1 MPNYV
6 LFSPSFI
13 DNIFG
18 KKYSF
23 PMKKLTEGNITKQ
36 IISFSIPLLLGTAL
50 LRLYTLVDTMMVG
63 RFLGTD
69 PLAAVGATANI
80 ANLFVFLC
88 WGFTSG
94 FSIIIGQAFGEG
106 NTKKLRKTIAHTY
119 LLSVLILL
127 VLTLAG
133 LLLKERILYWT
144 QIPEEIHGIASTY
157 LTISILGL
165 TTSMLYNV
173 LTNVLRALGDS
184 LIPLIF
190 QSISVFIN
198 IILDY
203 VFIAILGKGVA
214 GAAIATVISQALSGI
229 ACLVYCIFKRPVLI
243 VSPGDFSMKEN
254 YLSLMIPQ
262 GISMSMMISVV
273 TTGTVI
279 LQTGINSLGA
289 DIIAGY
295 TAGRKY
301 VELFFMPGG
310 ALSSTAAAF
319 TSQNF
324 GAKKFDRIRQGTK
337 QIILIAWIIN
347 ALEWITVIFFAE
359 PMVKSITGSNV
370 DSSIIEAGKFYM
382 ITNLPFYAFVSVLVI
397 VRSALQGMNK
407 KKTPVVASIMEMVL
421 KIIAVAVF
429 VPCLGY
435 TGIVITEPIIWF
447 IGALWVWIMY
457 THTLKKKSST

>member
-1 MPNYV
+1 MR
-6 LFSPSFI
+6 
-13 DNIFG
+13 
-18 KKYSF
+18 
-23 PMKKLTEGNITKQ
+23 KLTEGNITKQ
-36 IISFSIPLLLGTAL
+36 IISFSIPLLAGTAL

-80 ANLFVFLC
+80 ANLFSFIC
-88 WGFTSG
+88 WGFASG
-94 FSIIIGQAFGEG
+94 FSIIIGQAYGEENEG
-106 NTKKLRKTIAHTY
+106 KLKKTIAHTY
-119 LLSVLILL
+119 LLSVILVAILTAIGLIL
-127 VLTLAG
+127 
-133 LLLKERILYWT
+133 KEKILFWT
-144 QIPEEIHGIASTY
+144 QIPEELHGIASTY
-157 LTISILGL
+157 LTISVLGL
-165 TTSMLYNV
+165 STSMLYNV
-173 LTNVLRALGDS
+173 ISNVLRALGDS
-184 LIPLIF
+184 FIPLVF
-190 QSISVFIN
+190 QTVSVILN

-214 GAAIATVISQALSGI
+214 GAAVATVISQLVSGI
-229 ACLVYCIFKRPVLI
+229 ASLIYCLFKRRTLI
-243 VSPGDFSMKEN
+243 VSLKDFSMKEN

-319 TSQNF
+319 TSQNY
-324 GAKKFDRIRQGTK
+324 GAKQFDRIRKATR

-347 ALEWITVIFFAE
+347 VLEWIAVIFFAE
-359 PMVKSITGSNV
+359 GMVKSITGNNV
-370 DSSIIEAGKFYM
+370 DAGIINAGKLYM

-407 KKTPVVASIMEMVL
+407 KKTPVIASIMEMIV

-429 VPCLGY
+429 VPCLGF
-435 TGIVITEPIIWF
+435 TGIVITEPLIW
-447 IGALWVWIMY
+447 ILGAAWVWIIY
-457 THTLKKKSST
+457 SRTLKIKMKENSLIS

>member
-1 MPNYV
+1 MR
-6 LFSPSFI
+6 
-13 DNIFG
+13 
-18 KKYSF
+18 
-23 PMKKLTEGNITKQ
+23 KLTEGNITKQ
-36 IISFSIPLLLGTAL
+36 IISFSIPLLAGTAL

-69 PLAAVGATANI
+69 SLAAVGATANI
-80 ANLFVFLC
+80 ANLFSFIC
-88 WGFTSG
+88 WGFASG
-94 FSIIIGQAFGEG
+94 FSIIIGQAYGEENEG
-106 NTKKLRKTIAHTY
+106 KLKKTIAHTY
-119 LLSVLILL
+119 LLSVILVAILTAIGLIL
-127 VLTLAG
+127 
-133 LLLKERILYWT
+133 KEKILFWT
-144 QIPEEIHGIASTY
+144 QIPEELHGIASTY
-157 LTISILGL
+157 LTISVLGL
-165 TTSMLYNV
+165 STSMLYNV
-173 LTNVLRALGDS
+173 ISNVLRALGDS
-184 LIPLIF
+184 FIPLVF
-190 QSISVFIN
+190 QTVSVILN

-214 GAAIATVISQALSGI
+214 GAAVATVISQLVSGI
-229 ACLVYCIFKRPVLI
+229 ASLIYCLFKRRTLI
-243 VSPGDFSMKEN
+243 VSLKDFSMKEN

-319 TSQNF
+319 TSQNY
-324 GAKKFDRIRQGTK
+324 GAKQFDRIRKATR

-347 ALEWITVIFFAE
+347 VLEWIAVIFFAE
-359 PMVKSITGSNV
+359 GMVKSITGNNV
-370 DSSIIEAGKFYM
+370 DAGIINAGKLYM

-407 KKTPVVASIMEMVL
+407 KKTPVIASIMEMVV

-429 VPCLGY
+429 VPCLGF
-435 TGIVITEPIIWF
+435 TGIVITEPLIW
-447 IGALWVWIMY
+447 ILGAAWVWIIY
-457 THTLKKKSST
+457 SRTLKIKMKENSLIS

>member
-1 MPNYV
+1 
-6 LFSPSFI
+6 
-13 DNIFG
+13 
-18 KKYSF
+18 
-23 PMKKLTEGNITKQ
+23 MKKLTEGNITKQ
-36 IISFSIPLLLGTAL
+36 IISFSIPLLAGTAL

-80 ANLFVFLC
+80 ANLFSFIC
-88 WGFTSG
+88 WGFASG
-94 FSIIIGQAFGEG
+94 FSIIIGQAYGEE
-106 NTKKLRKTIAHTY
+106 NESKLKKTIAHTY
-119 LLSVLILL
+119 LLSVILVAILTAIGLIL
-127 VLTLAG
+127 
-133 LLLKERILYWT
+133 KEKILFWT
-144 QIPEEIHGIASTY
+144 QIPEELHDIASTY
-157 LTISILGL
+157 LTISVLGL
-165 TTSMLYNV
+165 STSMLYNV
-173 LTNVLRALGDS
+173 ISNVLRALGDS
-184 LIPLIF
+184 FIPLVF
-190 QSISVFIN
+190 QTVSVILN

-214 GAAIATVISQALSGI
+214 GAAVATVISQLVSGI
-229 ACLVYCIFKRPVLI
+229 ASLIYCLFKRRTLI
-243 VSPGDFSMKEN
+243 VSLKDFSMKEN

-319 TSQNF
+319 TSQNY
-324 GAKKFDRIRQGTK
+324 GAKQFDRIRKATR

-347 ALEWITVIFFAE
+347 VLEWIAVIFFAE
-359 PMVKSITGSNV
+359 GMVKSITGNNV
-370 DSSIIEAGKFYM
+370 DAGIINAGKFYM

-407 KKTPVVASIMEMVL
+407 KKTPVIASIMEMVV

-429 VPCLGY
+429 VPCLGF
-435 TGIVITEPIIWF
+435 TGIVITEPLIW
-447 IGALWVWIMY
+447 ILGAAWVWIIY
-457 THTLKKKSST
+457 SRTLKIKMKENSLIS

>member
-1 MPNYV
+1 MR
-6 LFSPSFI
+6 
-13 DNIFG
+13 
-18 KKYSF
+18 
-23 PMKKLTEGNITKQ
+23 KLTEGNITKQ
-36 IISFSIPLLLGTAL
+36 IISFSIPLLAGTAL

-80 ANLFVFLC
+80 ANLFSFIC
-88 WGFTSG
+88 WGFASG
-94 FSIIIGQAFGEG
+94 FSIIIGQAYGEENEG
-106 NTKKLRKTIAHTY
+106 KLKKTIAHTY
-119 LLSVLILL
+119 LLSVILVAILTAIGLIL
-127 VLTLAG
+127 
-133 LLLKERILYWT
+133 KEKILFWT
-144 QIPEEIHGIASTY
+144 QIPEELHGIASTY
-157 LTISILGL
+157 LTISVLGL
-165 TTSMLYNV
+165 STSMLYNV
-173 LTNVLRALGDS
+173 ISNVLRALGDS
-184 LIPLIF
+184 FIPLVF
-190 QSISVFIN
+190 QTVSVILN

-214 GAAIATVISQALSGI
+214 GAAVATVISQLVSGI
-229 ACLVYCIFKRPVLI
+229 ASLIYCLFKRRTLI
-243 VSPGDFSMKEN
+243 VSLKDFSMKEN

-319 TSQNF
+319 TSQNY
-324 GAKKFDRIRQGTK
+324 GAKQFDRIRKATR

-347 ALEWITVIFFAE
+347 VLEWIAVIFFAE
-359 PMVKSITGSNV
+359 GMVKSITGNNV
-370 DSSIIEAGKFYM
+370 DAGIINAGKFYM

-407 KKTPVVASIMEMVL
+407 KKTPVIASIMEMVV

-429 VPCLGY
+429 VPCLGF
-435 TGIVITEPIIWF
+435 TGIVITEPLIW
-447 IGALWVWIMY
+447 ILGAAWVWIIY
-457 THTLKKKSST
+457 SRTLKIKMKENSLIS

>member
-1 MPNYV
+1 MR
-6 LFSPSFI
+6 
-13 DNIFG
+13 
-18 KKYSF
+18 
-23 PMKKLTEGNITKQ
+23 KLTEGNITKQ
-36 IISFSIPLLLGTAL
+36 IISFSIPLLAGTAL

-80 ANLFVFLC
+80 ANLFSFIC
-88 WGFTSG
+88 WGFASG
-94 FSIIIGQAFGEG
+94 FSIIIGQAYGEENEG
-106 NTKKLRKTIAHTY
+106 KLKKTIAHTY
-119 LLSVLILL
+119 LLSVILVAILTVIGLIL
-127 VLTLAG
+127 
-133 LLLKERILYWT
+133 KEKILFWT
-144 QIPEEIHGIASTY
+144 QIPEELHGIASTY
-157 LTISILGL
+157 LTISVLGL
-165 TTSMLYNV
+165 STSMLYNV
-173 LTNVLRALGDS
+173 ISNVLRALGDS
-184 LIPLIF
+184 FIPLVF
-190 QSISVFIN
+190 QTVSVILN

-214 GAAIATVISQALSGI
+214 GAAVATVISQLVSGI
-229 ACLVYCIFKRPVLI
+229 ASLIYCLFKRRTLI
-243 VSPGDFSMKEN
+243 VSLKDFSMKEN

-319 TSQNF
+319 TSQNY
-324 GAKKFDRIRQGTK
+324 GAKQFDRIRKATR

-347 ALEWITVIFFAE
+347 VLEWIAVIFFAE
-359 PMVKSITGSNV
+359 GMVKSITGNNV
-370 DSSIIEAGKFYM
+370 DAGIINAGKFYM

-407 KKTPVVASIMEMVL
+407 KKTPVIASIMEMVV

-429 VPCLGY
+429 VPCLGF
-435 TGIVITEPIIWF
+435 TGIVITEPLIW
-447 IGALWVWIMY
+447 ILGAAWVWIIY
-457 THTLKKKSST
+457 SRTLKIKMKENSLIS

>member
-1 MPNYV
+1 
-6 LFSPSFI
+6 
-13 DNIFG
+13 
-18 KKYSF
+18 
-23 PMKKLTEGNITKQ
+23 MKKLTEGNITKQ
-36 IISFSIPLLLGTAL
+36 IISFSIPLLAGTAL

-80 ANLFVFLC
+80 ANLFSFIC
-88 WGFTSG
+88 WGFASG
-94 FSIIIGQAFGEG
+94 FSIIIGQAYGEE
-106 NTKKLRKTIAHTY
+106 NESKLKKTIAHTY
-119 LLSVLILL
+119 LLSVILVAILTAIGLIL
-127 VLTLAG
+127 
-133 LLLKERILYWT
+133 KEKILFWT
-144 QIPEEIHGIASTY
+144 QIPEELHGIASTY
-157 LTISILGL
+157 LTISVLGL
-165 TTSMLYNV
+165 STSMLYNV
-173 LTNVLRALGDS
+173 ISNILRALGDS
-184 LIPLIF
+184 FIPLVF
-190 QSISVFIN
+190 QTVSVILN

-214 GAAIATVISQALSGI
+214 GAAVATVISQLVSGI
-229 ACLVYCIFKRPVLI
+229 ASLIYCLFKRRTLI
-243 VSPGDFSMKEN
+243 VSLKDFSMKEN

-319 TSQNF
+319 TSQNY
-324 GAKKFDRIRQGTK
+324 GAKQFDRIRKATR

-347 ALEWITVIFFAE
+347 VLEWIAVIFFAE
-359 PMVKSITGSNV
+359 GMVKSITGNNV
-370 DSSIIEAGKFYM
+370 DAGIINAGKFYM

-407 KKTPVVASIMEMVL
+407 KKTPVIASIMEMVV

-429 VPCLGY
+429 VPCLGF
-435 TGIVITEPIIWF
+435 TGIVITEPLIW
-447 IGALWVWIMY
+447 ILGAAWVWIIY
-457 THTLKKKSST
+457 SRTLKIKMKENSLIS

>member
-1 MPNYV
+1 
-6 LFSPSFI
+6 
-13 DNIFG
+13 
-18 KKYSF
+18 
-23 PMKKLTEGNITKQ
+23 MKKLTEGNITKQ
-36 IISFSIPLLLGTAL
+36 IISFSIPLLAGTAL

-80 ANLFVFLC
+80 ANLFSFIC
-88 WGFTSG
+88 WGFASG
-94 FSIIIGQAFGEG
+94 FSIIIGQAYGEE
-106 NTKKLRKTIAHTY
+106 NESKLKKTIAHTY
-119 LLSVLILL
+119 LLSVILVAILTAIGLIL
-127 VLTLAG
+127 
-133 LLLKERILYWT
+133 KEKILFWT
-144 QIPEEIHGIASTY
+144 QIPEELHGIASTY
-157 LTISILGL
+157 LTISVLGL
-165 TTSMLYNV
+165 STSMLYNV
-173 LTNVLRALGDS
+173 ISNVLRALGDS
-184 LIPLIF
+184 FIPLVF
-190 QSISVFIN
+190 QTVSVILN

-214 GAAIATVISQALSGI
+214 GAAVATVISQLVSGI
-229 ACLVYCIFKRPVLI
+229 ASLIYCLFKRRTLI
-243 VSPGDFSMKEN
+243 VSLKDFSMKEN

-319 TSQNF
+319 TSQNY
-324 GAKKFDRIRQGTK
+324 GAKQFDRIKKATK

-347 ALEWITVIFFAE
+347 VLEWIAVIFFAE
-359 PMVKSITGSNV
+359 GMVKSITGNNV
-370 DSSIIEAGKFYM
+370 DAGIINAGKFYM

-407 KKTPVVASIMEMVL
+407 KKTPVIASIMEMVV

-429 VPCLGY
+429 VPCLGF
-435 TGIVITEPIIWF
+435 TGIVITEPLIW
-447 IGALWVWIMY
+447 ILGAAWVWIIY
-457 THTLKKKSST
+457 SRTLKIKMKENELNS

>member
-1 MPNYV
+1 
-6 LFSPSFI
+6 
-13 DNIFG
+13 
-18 KKYSF
+18 
-23 PMKKLTEGNITKQ
+23 MKKLTEGNITKQ

-106 NTKKLRKTIAHTY
+106 NENKLKKTIAHTY
-119 LLSVLILL
+119 LLSFIILSI
-127 VLTLAG
+127 LTAAG
-133 LLLKERILYWT
+133 LLLKEKILHWT
-144 QIPEEIHGIASTY
+144 QIPEELHVIASTY

-165 TTSMLYNV
+165 STSMLYNV
-173 LTNVLRALGDS
+173 ITNVLRALGDS
-184 LIPLIF
+184 FLPLVF
-190 QSISVFIN
+190 QCVSVAIN

-214 GAAIATVISQALSGI
+214 GAAIATVISQGTSGI
-229 ACLVYCIFKRPVLI
+229 ASLIYCIFRRKVLI
-243 VSPGDFSMKEN
+243 VSPKDFSMKEN

-310 ALSSTAAAF
+310 ALASTAAAF

-324 GAKKFDRIRQGTK
+324 GAKKYDRIKAGTRTMV
-337 QIILIAWIIN
+337 LLAWTIN
-347 ALEWITVIFFAE
+347 LLEWIFVVLFAE
-359 PMVKSITGSNV
+359 NMVKSITGSEV
-370 DSSIIEAGKFYM
+370 GPEIIGAGKFYM

-397 VRSALQGMNK
+397 VRSVLQGMNK
-407 KKTPVVASIMEMVL
+407 KKTPVIASIMEMVV

-429 VPCLGY
+429 VPCLGF
-435 TGIVITEPIIWF
+435 TGIVITEPIIW
-447 IGALWVWIMY
+447 ILGAAWVWIIYNM
-457 THTLKKKSST
+457 TLKIKMKENGLNA

>member
-1 MPNYV
+1 
-6 LFSPSFI
+6 
-13 DNIFG
+13 
-18 KKYSF
+18 
-23 PMKKLTEGNITKQ
+23 MKKLTEGNITKQ
-36 IISFSIPLLLGTAL
+36 IISFSIPLLAGTAL

-80 ANLFVFLC
+80 ANLFSFIC
-88 WGFTSG
+88 WGFASG
-94 FSIIIGQAFGEG
+94 FSIIIGQAYGEE
-106 NTKKLRKTIAHTY
+106 NESKLKKTIAHTY
-119 LLSVLILL
+119 LLSVILVAILTAIGLIL
-127 VLTLAG
+127 
-133 LLLKERILYWT
+133 KEKILFWT
-144 QIPEEIHGIASTY
+144 QIPEELHGIASTY
-157 LTISILGL
+157 LTISVLGL
-165 TTSMLYNV
+165 STSMLYNV
-173 LTNVLRALGDS
+173 ISNVLRALGDS
-184 LIPLIF
+184 FIPLVF
-190 QSISVFIN
+190 QTVSVILN

-214 GAAIATVISQALSGI
+214 GAAVATVISQLVSGI
-229 ACLVYCIFKRPVLI
+229 ASLIYCLFKRRTLI
-243 VSPGDFSMKEN
+243 VSLKDFSMKEN

-319 TSQNF
+319 TSQNY
-324 GAKKFDRIRQGTK
+324 GAKQFDRIRKATR

-347 ALEWITVIFFAE
+347 VLEWIAVIFFAE
-359 PMVKSITGSNV
+359 GMVKSITGNNV
-370 DSSIIEAGKFYM
+370 DAGIINAGKFYM

-407 KKTPVVASIMEMVL
+407 KKTPVIASIMEMVV

-429 VPCLGY
+429 VPCLGF
-435 TGIVITEPIIWF
+435 TGIVITEPLIW
-447 IGALWVWIMY
+447 ILGAAWVWIIY
-457 THTLKKKSST
+457 SRTLKIKMKENELNS

>member
-1 MPNYV
+1 MR
-6 LFSPSFI
+6 
-13 DNIFG
+13 
-18 KKYSF
+18 
-23 PMKKLTEGNITKQ
+23 KLTEGNITKQ
-36 IISFSIPLLLGTAL
+36 IISFSIPLLAGTAL

-80 ANLFVFLC
+80 ANLFSFIC
-88 WGFTSG
+88 WGFASG
-94 FSIIIGQAFGEG
+94 FSIIIGQAYGEENEG
-106 NTKKLRKTIAHTY
+106 KLKKTIAHTY
-119 LLSVLILL
+119 LLSVILVAILTAIGLIL
-127 VLTLAG
+127 
-133 LLLKERILYWT
+133 KEKILFWT
-144 QIPEEIHGIASTY
+144 QIPEELHVIASTY
-157 LTISILGL
+157 LTISVLGL
-165 TTSMLYNV
+165 STSMLYNV
-173 LTNVLRALGDS
+173 ISNVLRALGDS
-184 LIPLIF
+184 FIPLVF
-190 QSISVFIN
+190 QTVSVILN

-214 GAAIATVISQALSGI
+214 GAAVATVISQLVSGI
-229 ACLVYCIFKRPVLI
+229 ASLIYCLFKRRTLI
-243 VSPGDFSMKEN
+243 VSLKDFSMKEN

-319 TSQNF
+319 TSQNY
-324 GAKKFDRIRQGTK
+324 GAKQFDRIRKATR

-347 ALEWITVIFFAE
+347 VLEWIAVIFFAE
-359 PMVKSITGSNV
+359 GMVKSITGNNV
-370 DSSIIEAGKFYM
+370 DAGIINAGKFYM

-407 KKTPVVASIMEMVL
+407 KKTPVIASIMEMVV

-429 VPCLGY
+429 VPCLGF
-435 TGIVITEPIIWF
+435 TGIVITEPLIW
-447 IGALWVWIMY
+447 ILGAAWVWIIY
-457 THTLKKKSST
+457 SRTLKIKMKENSLIS

>member
-1 MPNYV
+1 
-6 LFSPSFI
+6 
-13 DNIFG
+13 
-18 KKYSF
+18 
-23 PMKKLTEGNITKQ
+23 MKKFTEGNITKQ
-36 IISFSIPLLLGTAL
+36 IISFSIPLLAGTAL

-80 ANLFVFLC
+80 ANLFSFIC
-88 WGFTSG
+88 WGFASG
-94 FSIIIGQAFGEG
+94 FSIIIGQAYGEE
-106 NTKKLRKTIAHTY
+106 NESKLKKTIAHTY
-119 LLSVLILL
+119 LLSVILVAILTAIRLIL
-127 VLTLAG
+127 
-133 LLLKERILYWT
+133 KEKILFWT
-144 QIPEEIHGIASTY
+144 QIPEELHDIASTY
-157 LTISILGL
+157 LTISVLGL
-165 TTSMLYNV
+165 STSMLYNV
-173 LTNVLRALGDS
+173 ISNVLRALGDS
-184 LIPLIF
+184 FIPLVF
-190 QSISVFIN
+190 QTVSVILN

-214 GAAIATVISQALSGI
+214 GAAVATVISQLVSGI
-229 ACLVYCIFKRPVLI
+229 ASLIYCLFKRRTLI
-243 VSPGDFSMKEN
+243 VSLKDFSMKEN

-319 TSQNF
+319 TSQNY
-324 GAKKFDRIRQGTK
+324 GAKQFDRIRKATR

-347 ALEWITVIFFAE
+347 VLEWIAVIFFAE
-359 PMVKSITGSNV
+359 GMVKSITGNNV
-370 DSSIIEAGKFYM
+370 DAGIINAGKFYM

-407 KKTPVVASIMEMVL
+407 KKTPVIASIMEMVV

-429 VPCLGY
+429 VPCLGF
-435 TGIVITEPIIWF
+435 TGIVITEPLIW
-447 IGALWVWIMY
+447 ILGAAWVWIIY
-457 THTLKKKSST
+457 CRTLKIKMKENSLIS

>member
-1 MPNYV
+1 
-6 LFSPSFI
+6 
-13 DNIFG
+13 
-18 KKYSF
+18 
-23 PMKKLTEGNITKQ
+23 MKKLTEGNITKQ

-106 NTKKLRKTIAHTY
+106 NESKHTY
-119 LLSVLILL
+119 LLSFIILSI
-127 VLTLAG
+127 LTAAG
-133 LLLKERILYWT
+133 LLLKEKILHWT
-144 QIPEEIHGIASTY
+144 QIPDELHVIASTY

-165 TTSMLYNV
+165 STSMLYNV
-173 LTNVLRALGDS
+173 ITNVLRALGDS
-184 LIPLIF
+184 FLPLVF
-190 QSISVFIN
+190 QCVSVVIN

-214 GAAIATVISQALSGI
+214 GAAIATGI
-229 ACLVYCIFKRPVLI
+229 ASLIYCIFRRKVLI
-243 VSPGDFSMKEN
+243 VSPKDFSMKEN

-310 ALSSTAAAF
+310 ALASTAAAF

-324 GAKKFDRIRQGTK
+324 GAKKYDRIKAGTRTMV
-337 QIILIAWIIN
+337 LLAWTIN
-347 ALEWITVIFFAE
+347 LLEWIFVVLFAE
-359 PMVKSITGSNV
+359 NMVKSITGSKV
-370 DSSIIEAGKFYM
+370 GPEIIGAGKFYM

-397 VRSALQGMNK
+397 VRSVLQGMNK
-407 KKTPVVASIMEMVL
+407 KKTPVIASIMEMVV

-429 VPCLGY
+429 VPCLGF
-435 TGIVITEPIIWF
+435 TGIVITEPIIW
-447 IGALWVWIMY
+447 ILGAAWVWIIYNM
-457 THTLKKKSST
+457 TLKIKMKENGLNA

>member
-1 MPNYV
+1 
-6 LFSPSFI
+6 
-13 DNIFG
+13 
-18 KKYSF
+18 
-23 PMKKLTEGNITKQ
+23 MKKLTEGSITKQ
-36 IISFSIPLLLGTAL
+36 IISFSIPLLAGTAL

-69 PLAAVGATANI
+69 PLVAVGATANI
-80 ANLFVFLC
+80 ANLFSFIC
-88 WGFTSG
+88 WGFASG
-94 FSIIIGQAFGEG
+94 FSIIIGQAYGEE
-106 NTKKLRKTIAHTY
+106 NESKLKKTIAHTY
-119 LLSVLILL
+119 LLSVILVAILTAIGLIL
-127 VLTLAG
+127 
-133 LLLKERILYWT
+133 KEKILFWT
-144 QIPEEIHGIASTY
+144 QIPEELHGIASTY
-157 LTISILGL
+157 LTISVLGL
-165 TTSMLYNV
+165 STSMLYNV
-173 LTNVLRALGDS
+173 ISNVLRALGDS
-184 LIPLIF
+184 FIPLVF
-190 QSISVFIN
+190 QTVSVILN

-214 GAAIATVISQALSGI
+214 GAAVATVISQLVSGI
-229 ACLVYCIFKRPVLI
+229 ASLIYCLFKRRTLI
-243 VSPGDFSMKEN
+243 VSLKDFSMKEN

-319 TSQNF
+319 TSQNY
-324 GAKKFDRIRQGTK
+324 GAKQFDRIRKATR

-347 ALEWITVIFFAE
+347 VLEWIAVIFFAE
-359 PMVKSITGSNV
+359 GMVKSITGNNV
-370 DSSIIEAGKFYM
+370 DAGIINAGKFYM

-407 KKTPVVASIMEMVL
+407 KKTPVIASIMEMVV

-429 VPCLGY
+429 VPCLGF
-435 TGIVITEPIIWF
+435 TGIVITEPLIW
-447 IGALWVWIMY
+447 ILGAAWVWIIY
-457 THTLKKKSST
+457 SRTLKIKMKENSLIS

>member
-1 MPNYV
+1 MR
-6 LFSPSFI
+6 
-13 DNIFG
+13 
-18 KKYSF
+18 
-23 PMKKLTEGNITKQ
+23 KLTEGNITKQ
-36 IISFSIPLLLGTAL
+36 IISFSIPLLAGTVL

-80 ANLFVFLC
+80 ANLFSFIC
-88 WGFTSG
+88 WGFASG
-94 FSIIIGQAFGEG
+94 FSIIIGQAYGEENEG
-106 NTKKLRKTIAHTY
+106 KLKKTIAHTY
-119 LLSVLILL
+119 LLSVILVAILTAIGLIL
-127 VLTLAG
+127 
-133 LLLKERILYWT
+133 KEKILFWT
-144 QIPEEIHGIASTY
+144 QIPEELHVIASTY
-157 LTISILGL
+157 LTISVLGL
-165 TTSMLYNV
+165 STSMLYNV
-173 LTNVLRALGDS
+173 ISNVLRALGDS
-184 LIPLIF
+184 FIPLVF
-190 QSISVFIN
+190 QTVSVILN

-214 GAAIATVISQALSGI
+214 GAAVATVISQLVSGI
-229 ACLVYCIFKRPVLI
+229 ASLIYCLFKRRTLI
-243 VSPGDFSMKEN
+243 VSLKDFSMKEN

-319 TSQNF
+319 TSQNY
-324 GAKKFDRIRQGTK
+324 GAKQFDRIRKATR

-347 ALEWITVIFFAE
+347 VLEWIAVIFFAE
-359 PMVKSITGSNV
+359 GMVKSITGNNV
-370 DSSIIEAGKFYM
+370 DAGIINAGKFYM

-407 KKTPVVASIMEMVL
+407 KKTPVIASIMEMVV

-429 VPCLGY
+429 VPCLGF
-435 TGIVITEPIIWF
+435 TGIVITEPLIW
-447 IGALWVWIMY
+447 ILGAAWVWIIY
-457 THTLKKKSST
+457 SRTLKIKMKENSLIS

>member
-1 MPNYV
+1 
-6 LFSPSFI
+6 
-13 DNIFG
+13 
-18 KKYSF
+18 
-23 PMKKLTEGNITKQ
+23 MKKLTEGNITKQ
-36 IISFSIPLLLGTAL
+36 IISFSIPLLAGTAL

-80 ANLFVFLC
+80 ANLFSFIC
-88 WGFTSG
+88 WGFASG
-94 FSIIIGQAFGEG
+94 FSIIIGQAYGEE
-106 NTKKLRKTIAHTY
+106 NESKLKKTIAHTY
-119 LLSVLILL
+119 LLSVILVAILTAIGLIL
-127 VLTLAG
+127 
-133 LLLKERILYWT
+133 KEKILFWT
-144 QIPEEIHGIASTY
+144 QIPEELHGIASTY
-157 LTISILGL
+157 LTISVLGL
-165 TTSMLYNV
+165 STSMLYNV
-173 LTNVLRALGDS
+173 ISNVLRALGDS
-184 LIPLIF
+184 FIPLVF
-190 QSISVFIN
+190 QTVSVILN

-214 GAAIATVISQALSGI
+214 GAAVATVISQLVSGI
-229 ACLVYCIFKRPVLI
+229 ASLIYCLFKRRTLI
-243 VSPGDFSMKEN
+243 VSLKDFSMKEN

-319 TSQNF
+319 TSQNY
-324 GAKKFDRIRQGTK
+324 GAKQFDRIRKATR

-347 ALEWITVIFFAE
+347 VLEWIAVIFFAE
-359 PMVKSITGSNV
+359 GMVKSITGNNV
-370 DSSIIEAGKFYM
+370 DAGIINAGKFYM

-407 KKTPVVASIMEMVL
+407 KKTPVIASIMEMVV

-429 VPCLGY
+429 VPCLGF
-435 TGIVITEPIIWF
+435 TGIVITEPLIW
-447 IGALWVWIMY
+447 ILGAAWVWIIY
-457 THTLKKKSST
+457 SRTLKIKMKENSLIS

>member
-1 MPNYV
+1 MR
-6 LFSPSFI
+6 
-13 DNIFG
+13 
-18 KKYSF
+18 
-23 PMKKLTEGNITKQ
+23 KLTEGNITKQ
-36 IISFSIPLLLGTAL
+36 IISFSIPLLAGTAL

-80 ANLFVFLC
+80 ANLFSFIC
-88 WGFTSG
+88 WGFASG
-94 FSIIIGQAFGEG
+94 FSIIIGQAYGEENEG
-106 NTKKLRKTIAHTY
+106 KLKKTIAHTY
-119 LLSVLILL
+119 LLSVILVAILTVIGLIL
-127 VLTLAG
+127 
-133 LLLKERILYWT
+133 KEKILFWT
-144 QIPEEIHGIASTY
+144 QIPEELHGIASTY
-157 LTISILGL
+157 LTISVLGL
-165 TTSMLYNV
+165 STSMLYNV
-173 LTNVLRALGDS
+173 ISNVLRALGDS
-184 LIPLIF
+184 FIPLVF
-190 QSISVFIN
+190 QTVSVILN

-214 GAAIATVISQALSGI
+214 GAAVATVISQLVSGI
-229 ACLVYCIFKRPVLI
+229 ASLIYCLFKRRTLI
-243 VSPGDFSMKEN
+243 VSLKDFSMKEN

-319 TSQNF
+319 TSQNY
-324 GAKKFDRIRQGTK
+324 GAKQFDRIRKATR

-347 ALEWITVIFFAE
+347 VLEWIAVIFFAE
-359 PMVKSITGSNV
+359 GMVKSITGNNV
-370 DSSIIEAGKFYM
+370 DAGIINAGKFYM

-407 KKTPVVASIMEMVL
+407 KKTPVIASIMEMIV

-429 VPCLGY
+429 VPCLGF
-435 TGIVITEPIIWF
+435 TGIVITEPLIW
-447 IGALWVWIMY
+447 ILGAAWVWIIY
-457 THTLKKKSST
+457 SRTLKIKMKENSLIS

>member
-1 MPNYV
+1 
-6 LFSPSFI
+6 
-13 DNIFG
+13 
-18 KKYSF
+18 
-23 PMKKLTEGNITKQ
+23 MKKLTEGNITKQ
-36 IISFSIPLLLGTAL
+36 IISFSIPLLAGTAL

-80 ANLFVFLC
+80 ANLFSFIC
-88 WGFTSG
+88 WGFASG
-94 FSIIIGQAFGEG
+94 FSIIIGQAYGEE
-106 NTKKLRKTIAHTY
+106 NESKLKKTIAHTY
-119 LLSVLILL
+119 LLSVILVAILTAIGLIL
-127 VLTLAG
+127 
-133 LLLKERILYWT
+133 KEKILFWT
-144 QIPEEIHGIASTY
+144 QIPEELHGIASTY
-157 LTISILGL
+157 LTISVLGL
-165 TTSMLYNV
+165 STSMLYNV
-173 LTNVLRALGDS
+173 ISNVLRALGDS
-184 LIPLIF
+184 FIPLVF
-190 QSISVFIN
+190 QTVSVILN

-214 GAAIATVISQALSGI
+214 GAAVATVISQLVSGI
-229 ACLVYCIFKRPVLI
+229 ASLIYCLFKRRTLI
-243 VSPGDFSMKEN
+243 VSLKDFSMKEN

-319 TSQNF
+319 TSQNY
-324 GAKKFDRIRQGTK
+324 GAKQFDRIRKATR

-347 ALEWITVIFFAE
+347 VLEWIAVIFFAE
-359 PMVKSITGSNV
+359 GMVKSITGNNV
-370 DSSIIEAGKFYM
+370 DAGIINAGKFYM

-407 KKTPVVASIMEMVL
+407 KKTPVIASIMEMIV

-429 VPCLGY
+429 VPCLGF
-435 TGIVITEPIIWF
+435 TGIVITEPLIW
-447 IGALWVWIMY
+447 ILGAAWVWIIY
-457 THTLKKKSST
+457 SRTLKIKMKENSLIS

>member
-1 MPNYV
+1 
-6 LFSPSFI
+6 
-13 DNIFG
+13 
-18 KKYSF
+18 
-23 PMKKLTEGNITKQ
+23 MKKLTEGNITKQ
-36 IISFSIPLLLGTAL
+36 IISFSIPLLAGTAL

-80 ANLFVFLC
+80 ANLFSFIC
-88 WGFTSG
+88 WGFASG
-94 FSIIIGQAFGEG
+94 FSIIIGQAYGEENEG
-106 NTKKLRKTIAHTY
+106 KLKKTIAHTY
-119 LLSVLILL
+119 LLSVILVAILTVIGLIL
-127 VLTLAG
+127 
-133 LLLKERILYWT
+133 KEKILFWT
-144 QIPEEIHGIASTY
+144 QIPEELHGIASTY
-157 LTISILGL
+157 LTISVLGL
-165 TTSMLYNV
+165 STSMLYNV
-173 LTNVLRALGDS
+173 ISNVLRALGDS
-184 LIPLIF
+184 FIPLVF
-190 QSISVFIN
+190 QTVSVILN

-214 GAAIATVISQALSGI
+214 GAAVATVISQLVSGI
-229 ACLVYCIFKRPVLI
+229 ASLIYCLFKRRTLI
-243 VSPGDFSMKEN
+243 VSLKDFSMKEN

-319 TSQNF
+319 TSQNY
-324 GAKKFDRIRQGTK
+324 GAKQFDRIRKATR

-347 ALEWITVIFFAE
+347 VLEWIAVIFFAE
-359 PMVKSITGSNV
+359 GMVKSITGNNV
-370 DSSIIEAGKFYM
+370 DAGIINAGKFYM

-407 KKTPVVASIMEMVL
+407 KKTPVIASIMEMVV

-429 VPCLGY
+429 VPCLGF
-435 TGIVITEPIIWF
+435 TGIVITEPLIW
-447 IGALWVWIMY
+447 ILGAAWVWIIY
-457 THTLKKKSST
+457 SRTLKIKMKENSLIS

>member
-1 MPNYV
+1 
-6 LFSPSFI
+6 
-13 DNIFG
+13 
-18 KKYSF
+18 
-23 PMKKLTEGNITKQ
+23 MKKLTEGNITKQ
-36 IISFSIPLLLGTAL
+36 IISFSIPLLAGTAL

-80 ANLFVFLC
+80 ANLFSFIC
-88 WGFTSG
+88 WGFASG
-94 FSIIIGQAFGEG
+94 FSIIIGQAYGEENEG
-106 NTKKLRKTIAHTY
+106 KLKKTIAHTY
-119 LLSVLILL
+119 LLSVILVAILTVIGLIL
-127 VLTLAG
+127 
-133 LLLKERILYWT
+133 KEKILFWT
-144 QIPEEIHGIASTY
+144 QIPEELHGIASTY
-157 LTISILGL
+157 LTISVLGL
-165 TTSMLYNV
+165 STSMLYNV
-173 LTNVLRALGDS
+173 ISNVLRALGDS
-184 LIPLIF
+184 FIPLVF
-190 QSISVFIN
+190 QTVSVILN

-214 GAAIATVISQALSGI
+214 GAAVATVISQLVSGI
-229 ACLVYCIFKRPVLI
+229 ASLIYCLFKRRTLI
-243 VSPGDFSMKEN
+243 VSLKDFSMKEN

-319 TSQNF
+319 TSQNY
-324 GAKKFDRIRQGTK
+324 GAKQFDRIRKATR

-347 ALEWITVIFFAE
+347 VLEWIAVIFFAE
-359 PMVKSITGSNV
+359 GMVKSITGNNV
-370 DSSIIEAGKFYM
+370 DAGIINAGKFYM

-407 KKTPVVASIMEMVL
+407 KKTPVIASIMEMIV

-429 VPCLGY
+429 VPCLGF
-435 TGIVITEPIIWF
+435 TGIVITEPLIW
-447 IGALWVWIMY
+447 ILGAAWVWIIY
-457 THTLKKKSST
+457 SRTLKIKMKENSLIS

>member
-1 MPNYV
+1 MR
-6 LFSPSFI
+6 
-13 DNIFG
+13 
-18 KKYSF
+18 
-23 PMKKLTEGNITKQ
+23 KLTEGNITKQ
-36 IISFSIPLLLGTAL
+36 IISFSIPLLAGTAL

-80 ANLFVFLC
+80 ANLFSFIC
-88 WGFTSG
+88 WGFASG
-94 FSIIIGQAFGEG
+94 FSIIIGQAYGEE
-106 NTKKLRKTIAHTY
+106 NESKLKKTIAHTY
-119 LLSVLILL
+119 LLSVILVAILTAIGLIL
-127 VLTLAG
+127 
-133 LLLKERILYWT
+133 KEKILFWT
-144 QIPEEIHGIASTY
+144 QIPEELHGIALTY
-157 LTISILGL
+157 LTISVLGL
-165 TTSMLYNV
+165 STSMLYNV
-173 LTNVLRALGDS
+173 ISNVLRALGDS
-184 LIPLIF
+184 FIPLVF
-190 QSISVFIN
+190 QTVSVILN

-214 GAAIATVISQALSGI
+214 GAAVATVISQLVSGI
-229 ACLVYCIFKRPVLI
+229 ASLIYCLFKRRTLI
-243 VSPGDFSMKEN
+243 VSLKDFSMKEN

-319 TSQNF
+319 TSQNY
-324 GAKKFDRIRQGTK
+324 GAKQFDRIRKATR

-347 ALEWITVIFFAE
+347 VLEWIAVIFFAE
-359 PMVKSITGSNV
+359 GMVKSITGNNV
-370 DSSIIEAGKFYM
+370 DAGIINAGKFYM

-407 KKTPVVASIMEMVL
+407 KKTPVIASIMEMIV

-429 VPCLGY
+429 VPCLGF
-435 TGIVITEPIIWF
+435 TGIVITEPLIW
-447 IGALWVWIMY
+447 ILGAAWVWIIY
-457 THTLKKKSST
+457 SRTLKIKMKENSLIS

>member
-1 MPNYV
+1 
-6 LFSPSFI
+6 
-13 DNIFG
+13 
-18 KKYSF
+18 
-23 PMKKLTEGNITKQ
+23 MKKLTEGNITKQ
-36 IISFSIPLLLGTAL
+36 IISFSIPLLAGTAL

-80 ANLFVFLC
+80 ANLFSFIC
-88 WGFTSG
+88 WGFASG
-94 FSIIIGQAFGEG
+94 FSIIIGQAYGEE
-106 NTKKLRKTIAHTY
+106 NESKLKKTIAHTY
-119 LLSVLILL
+119 LLSVILVAILTAIGLIL
-127 VLTLAG
+127 
-133 LLLKERILYWT
+133 KEKILFWT
-144 QIPEEIHGIASTY
+144 QIPEELHGIASTY
-157 LTISILGL
+157 LTISVLGL
-165 TTSMLYNV
+165 STSMLYNV
-173 LTNVLRALGDS
+173 ISNVLRALGDS
-184 LIPLIF
+184 FIPLVF
-190 QSISVFIN
+190 QTVSVILN

-214 GAAIATVISQALSGI
+214 GAAVATVISQLVSGI
-229 ACLVYCIFKRPVLI
+229 ASLIYCLFKRRTLI
-243 VSPGDFSMKEN
+243 VSLKDFSMKEN

-319 TSQNF
+319 TSQNY
-324 GAKKFDRIRQGTK
+324 GAKQFDRIRKATR

-347 ALEWITVIFFAE
+347 VLEWIAVIFFAE
-359 PMVKSITGSNV
+359 GMVKSITGNNV
-370 DSSIIEAGKFYM
+370 DADIINAGKLYM

-407 KKTPVVASIMEMVL
+407 KKTPVIASIMEMVV

-429 VPCLGY
+429 VPCLGF
-435 TGIVITEPIIWF
+435 TGIVITEPLIW
-447 IGALWVWIMY
+447 ILGAAWVWIIY
-457 THTLKKKSST
+457 SRTLKIKMKENSLIS

>member
-1 MPNYV
+1 
-6 LFSPSFI
+6 
-13 DNIFG
+13 
-18 KKYSF
+18 
-23 PMKKLTEGNITKQ
+23 MKKLTEGNITKQ

-106 NTKKLRKTIAHTY
+106 NENKLKKTIAHTY
-119 LLSVLILL
+119 LLSFIILSI
-127 VLTLAG
+127 LTAAG
-133 LLLKERILYWT
+133 LLLKEKILHWT
-144 QIPEEIHGIASTY
+144 QIPEELHVIASTY

-165 TTSMLYNV
+165 STSMLYNV
-173 LTNVLRALGDS
+173 ITNVLRALGDS
-184 LIPLIF
+184 FLPLVF
-190 QSISVFIN
+190 QCVSVVIN

-214 GAAIATVISQALSGI
+214 GAAIATVISQGTSGI
-229 ACLVYCIFKRPVLI
+229 ASLIYCIFRRKVLI
-243 VSPGDFSMKEN
+243 VSPKDFSMKEN

-310 ALSSTAAAF
+310 ALASTAAAF

-324 GAKKFDRIRQGTK
+324 GAKKYDRIKAGTRTMV
-337 QIILIAWIIN
+337 LLAWTIN
-347 ALEWITVIFFAE
+347 LLEWIFVVLFAE
-359 PMVKSITGSNV
+359 NMVKSITGSEV
-370 DSSIIEAGKFYM
+370 GPEIIGAGKFYM

-397 VRSALQGMNK
+397 VRSVLQGMNK
-407 KKTPVVASIMEMVL
+407 KKTPVIASIMEMVV

-429 VPCLGY
+429 VPCLGF
-435 TGIVITEPIIWF
+435 TGIVITEPIIW
-447 IGALWVWIMY
+447 ILGAAWVWIIYNM
-457 THTLKKKSST
+457 TLKIKMKENGLNA

>member
-1 MPNYV
+1 
-6 LFSPSFI
+6 
-13 DNIFG
+13 
-18 KKYSF
+18 
-23 PMKKLTEGNITKQ
+23 MKKLTEGNITKQ

-94 FSIIIGQAFGEG
+94 FAIIIGQAFGEG
-106 NTKKLRKTIAHTY
+106 NESKLKKTIAHTY
-119 LLSVLILL
+119 LLSTIILLILT
-127 VLTLAG
+127 VAG
-133 LLLKERILYWT
+133 LLLKEKILYWT

-165 TTSMLYNV
+165 ITSMLYNV
-173 LTNVLRALGDS
+173 LTNILRALGDS

-190 QSISVFIN
+190 QCISVVIN

-203 VFIAILGKGVA
+203 IFIAVLGKGVA
-214 GAAIATVISQALSGI
+214 GAAIATVISQALSGV
-229 ACLVYCIFKRPVLI
+229 ACLIYCIFKRPVLL
-243 VSPGDFSMKEN
+243 VSIKDFSMKEN

-324 GAKKFDRIRQGTK
+324 GAKNYDRIKKGTK
-337 QIILIAWIIN
+337 QIVLIAWIIN
-347 ALEWITVIFFAE
+347 ALEWVAVIFFAE
-359 PMVKSITGSNV
+359 AMVKSITGSQV
-370 DSSIIEAGKFYM
+370 SPEIIEAGRFYM

-397 VRSALQGMNK
+397 VRSVLQGMNK
-407 KKTPVVASIMEMVL
+407 KKTPVIASIMEMVV

-429 VPCLGY
+429 VPYLGF
-435 TGIVITEPIIWF
+435 TGIVITEPLIW
-447 IGALWVWIMY
+447 ILGAAWVWFMY
-457 THTLKKKSST
+457 RHTLNAKIREER

>member
-1 MPNYV
+1 
-6 LFSPSFI
+6 
-13 DNIFG
+13 
-18 KKYSF
+18 
-23 PMKKLTEGNITKQ
+23 MKKLTEGNITKQ
-36 IISFSIPLLLGTAL
+36 IISFSIPLLAGTAL
-50 LRLYTLVDTMMVG
+50 IRLYTLVDTMMVG

-80 ANLFVFLC
+80 ANLFSFIC
-88 WGFTSG
+88 WGFASG
-94 FSIIIGQAFGEG
+94 FSIIIGQAYGEE
-106 NTKKLRKTIAHTY
+106 NESKLKKTIAHTY
-119 LLSVLILL
+119 LLSVILVAILTAIGLIL
-127 VLTLAG
+127 
-133 LLLKERILYWT
+133 KEKILFWT
-144 QIPEEIHGIASTY
+144 QIPEELHGIASTY
-157 LTISILGL
+157 LTISVLGL
-165 TTSMLYNV
+165 STSMLYNV
-173 LTNVLRALGDS
+173 ISNVLRALGDS
-184 LIPLIF
+184 FIPLVF
-190 QSISVFIN
+190 QTVSVILN

-214 GAAIATVISQALSGI
+214 GAAVATVISQLVSGI
-229 ACLVYCIFKRPVLI
+229 ASLIYCLFKRRTLI
-243 VSPGDFSMKEN
+243 VSLKDFSMKEN

-319 TSQNF
+319 TSQNY
-324 GAKKFDRIRQGTK
+324 GAKQFDRIRKATR

-347 ALEWITVIFFAE
+347 VLEWIAVIFFAE
-359 PMVKSITGSNV
+359 AMVKSITGSNV
-370 DSSIIEAGKFYM
+370 DESIINAGKFYM

-407 KKTPVVASIMEMVL
+407 KKTPVIASIMEMVV

-429 VPCLGY
+429 VPCLGF
-435 TGIVITEPIIWF
+435 TGIVITEPLIW
-447 IGALWVWIMY
+447 ILGAAWVWIIY
-457 THTLKKKSST
+457 SRTLKIKMKENSLIS

>member
-1 MPNYV
+1 
-6 LFSPSFI
+6 
-13 DNIFG
+13 
-18 KKYSF
+18 
-23 PMKKLTEGNITKQ
+23 MKKLTEGNITKQ
-36 IISFSIPLLLGTAL
+36 IISFSIPLLAGTAL

-80 ANLFVFLC
+80 ANLFSFIC
-88 WGFTSG
+88 WGFASG
-94 FSIIIGQAFGEG
+94 FSIIIGQAYGEENEG
-106 NTKKLRKTIAHTY
+106 KLKKTIAHTY
-119 LLSVLILL
+119 LLSVILVAILTAIGLIL
-127 VLTLAG
+127 
-133 LLLKERILYWT
+133 KEKILFWT
-144 QIPEEIHGIASTY
+144 QIPEELHGIASTY
-157 LTISILGL
+157 LTISVLGL
-165 TTSMLYNV
+165 STSMLYNV
-173 LTNVLRALGDS
+173 ISNVLRALGDS
-184 LIPLIF
+184 FIPLVF
-190 QSISVFIN
+190 QTVSVILN

-214 GAAIATVISQALSGI
+214 GAAVATVISQLVSGI
-229 ACLVYCIFKRPVLI
+229 ASLIYCLFKRRTLI
-243 VSPGDFSMKEN
+243 VSLKDFSMKEN

-319 TSQNF
+319 TSQNY
-324 GAKKFDRIRQGTK
+324 GAKQFDRIRKATR

-347 ALEWITVIFFAE
+347 VLEWIAVIFFAE
-359 PMVKSITGSNV
+359 GMVKSITGNNV
-370 DSSIIEAGKFYM
+370 DAGIINAGKFYM

-407 KKTPVVASIMEMVL
+407 KKTPVIASIMEMVV

-429 VPCLGY
+429 VPCLGF
-435 TGIVITEPIIWF
+435 TGIVITEPLIW
-447 IGALWVWIMY
+447 ILGAAWVWIIY
-457 THTLKKKSST
+457 SRTLKIKMKENSLIS

>member
-1 MPNYV
+1 MR
-6 LFSPSFI
+6 
-13 DNIFG
+13 
-18 KKYSF
+18 
-23 PMKKLTEGNITKQ
+23 KLTEGNITKQ
-36 IISFSIPLLLGTAL
+36 IISFSIPLLAGTAL

-80 ANLFVFLC
+80 ANLFSFIC
-88 WGFTSG
+88 WGFASG
-94 FSIIIGQAFGEG
+94 FSIIIGQAYGEENEG
-106 NTKKLRKTIAHTY
+106 KLKKTIAHTY
-119 LLSVLILL
+119 LLSVILVAILTAIGLIL
-127 VLTLAG
+127 
-133 LLLKERILYWT
+133 KEKILFWT
-144 QIPEEIHGIASTY
+144 QIPEELHGIASTY
-157 LTISILGL
+157 LTISVLGL
-165 TTSMLYNV
+165 STSMLYNV
-173 LTNVLRALGDS
+173 ISNVLRALGDS
-184 LIPLIF
+184 FIPLVF
-190 QSISVFIN
+190 QTVSVILN

-214 GAAIATVISQALSGI
+214 GAAVATVISQLVSGI
-229 ACLVYCIFKRPVLI
+229 ASLIYCLFKRRTLI
-243 VSPGDFSMKEN
+243 VSLKDFSMKEN

-319 TSQNF
+319 TSQNY
-324 GAKKFDRIRQGTK
+324 GAKQFDRIRKATR

-347 ALEWITVIFFAE
+347 VLEWIAVIFFAE
-359 PMVKSITGSNV
+359 GMVKSITGNNV
-370 DSSIIEAGKFYM
+370 DAGIINAGKFYM

-407 KKTPVVASIMEMVL
+407 KKTPVIASIMEMIV

-429 VPCLGY
+429 VPCLGF
-435 TGIVITEPIIWF
+435 TGIVITEPLIW
-447 IGALWVWIMY
+447 ILGAAWVWIIY
-457 THTLKKKSST
+457 SRTLKIKMKENSLIS

>member
-1 MPNYV
+1 
-6 LFSPSFI
+6 
-13 DNIFG
+13 
-18 KKYSF
+18 
-23 PMKKLTEGNITKQ
+23 MKKLTEGNITKQ
-36 IISFSIPLLLGTAL
+36 IISFSIPLLAGTAL

-80 ANLFVFLC
+80 ANLFSFIC
-88 WGFTSG
+88 WGFASG
-94 FSIIIGQAFGEG
+94 FSIIIGQAYGEE
-106 NTKKLRKTIAHTY
+106 NESKLKKTIAHTY
-119 LLSVLILL
+119 LLSVILVAILTVIGLIL
-127 VLTLAG
+127 
-133 LLLKERILYWT
+133 KEKILFWT
-144 QIPEEIHGIASTY
+144 QIPEELHGIASTY
-157 LTISILGL
+157 LTISVLGL
-165 TTSMLYNV
+165 STSMLYNV
-173 LTNVLRALGDS
+173 ISNVLRALGDS
-184 LIPLIF
+184 FIPLVF
-190 QSISVFIN
+190 QTVSVILN

-214 GAAIATVISQALSGI
+214 GAAVATVISQLVSGI
-229 ACLVYCIFKRPVLI
+229 ASLIYCLFKRRTLI
-243 VSPGDFSMKEN
+243 VSLKDFSMKEN

-319 TSQNF
+319 TSQNY
-324 GAKKFDRIRQGTK
+324 GAKQFDRIRKATR

-347 ALEWITVIFFAE
+347 VLEWIAVIFFAE
-359 PMVKSITGSNV
+359 GMVKSITGNNV
-370 DSSIIEAGKFYM
+370 DAGIINAGKFYM

-407 KKTPVVASIMEMVL
+407 KKTPVIASIMEMIV

-429 VPCLGY
+429 VPCLGF
-435 TGIVITEPIIWF
+435 TGIVITEPLIW
-447 IGALWVWIMY
+447 ILGAVWVWIIY
-457 THTLKKKSST
+457 SRTLKIKMKENSLIS

>member
-1 MPNYV
+1 
-6 LFSPSFI
+6 
-13 DNIFG
+13 
-18 KKYSF
+18 
-23 PMKKLTEGNITKQ
+23 MKKLTEGNITKQ
-36 IISFSIPLLLGTAL
+36 IISFSIPLLAGTAL
-50 LRLYTLVDTMMVG
+50 IRLYTLVDTMMVG

-80 ANLFVFLC
+80 ANLFSFIC
-88 WGFTSG
+88 WGFASG
-94 FSIIIGQAFGEG
+94 FSIIIGQAYGEE
-106 NTKKLRKTIAHTY
+106 NESKLKKTIAHTY
-119 LLSVLILL
+119 LLSVILVAILTAIGLIL
-127 VLTLAG
+127 
-133 LLLKERILYWT
+133 KEKILFWT
-144 QIPEEIHGIASTY
+144 QIPEELHGIASTY
-157 LTISILGL
+157 LTISVLGL
-165 TTSMLYNV
+165 STSMLYNV
-173 LTNVLRALGDS
+173 ISNVLRALGDS
-184 LIPLIF
+184 FIPLVF
-190 QSISVFIN
+190 QTVSVILN

-214 GAAIATVISQALSGI
+214 GAAVATVISQLVSGI
-229 ACLVYCIFKRPVLI
+229 ASLIYCLFKRRTLI
-243 VSPGDFSMKEN
+243 VSLKDFSMKEN

-319 TSQNF
+319 TSQNY
-324 GAKKFDRIRQGTK
+324 GAKQFDRIRKATR

-347 ALEWITVIFFAE
+347 VLEWIAVIFFAE
-359 PMVKSITGSNV
+359 AMVKSITGSNV
-370 DSSIIEAGKFYM
+370 DESIINAGKFYM

-407 KKTPVVASIMEMVL
+407 KKTPVIASIMEMVV

-429 VPCLGY
+429 VPCLGF
-435 TGIVITEPIIWF
+435 TGIVITEPLIW
-447 IGALWVWIMY
+447 ILGAAWVWIIY
-457 THTLKKKSST
+457 SRTLKIKMKENALIS

>member
-1 MPNYV
+1 
-6 LFSPSFI
+6 
-13 DNIFG
+13 
-18 KKYSF
+18 
-23 PMKKLTEGNITKQ
+23 MKKLTEGNITKQ
-36 IISFSIPLLLGTAL
+36 IISFSIPLLAGTAL

-80 ANLFVFLC
+80 ANLFSFIC
-88 WGFTSG
+88 WGFASG
-94 FSIIIGQAFGEG
+94 FSIIIGQAYGEE
-106 NTKKLRKTIAHTY
+106 NESKLKKTIAHTY
-119 LLSVLILL
+119 LLSVILVAILTAIGLIL
-127 VLTLAG
+127 
-133 LLLKERILYWT
+133 KEKILFWT
-144 QIPEEIHGIASTY
+144 QIPEELHGIASTY
-157 LTISILGL
+157 LTISVLGL
-165 TTSMLYNV
+165 STSMLYNV
-173 LTNVLRALGDS
+173 ISNVLRALGDS
-184 LIPLIF
+184 FIPLVF
-190 QSISVFIN
+190 QTVSVILN

-214 GAAIATVISQALSGI
+214 GAAVATVISQLVSGI
-229 ACLVYCIFKRPVLI
+229 ASLIYCLFKRRTLI
-243 VSPGDFSMKEN
+243 VSLKDFSMKEN

-319 TSQNF
+319 TSQNY
-324 GAKKFDRIRQGTK
+324 GAKQFDRIRKATR

-347 ALEWITVIFFAE
+347 VLEWIAVIFFAE
-359 PMVKSITGSNV
+359 AMVKSITGNNV
-370 DSSIIEAGKFYM
+370 DAGIINAGKFYM

-407 KKTPVVASIMEMVL
+407 KKTPVIASIMEMVV
-421 KIIAVAVF
+421 KIIAVSVF
-429 VPCLGY
+429 VPCLGF
-435 TGIVITEPIIWF
+435 TGIVITEPLIW
-447 IGALWVWIMY
+447 ILGAAWVWIIY
-457 THTLKKKSST
+457 SRTLKIKMKENSLIS

>member
-1 MPNYV
+1 
-6 LFSPSFI
+6 
-13 DNIFG
+13 
-18 KKYSF
+18 
-23 PMKKLTEGNITKQ
+23 MKKLTEGNITKQ

-106 NTKKLRKTIAHTY
+106 NESKLKKTIAHTY
-119 LLSVLILL
+119 LLSFIILSI
-127 VLTLAG
+127 LTAAG
-133 LLLKERILYWT
+133 LLLKEKILHWT
-144 QIPEEIHGIASTY
+144 QIPDELHVIASTY

-165 TTSMLYNV
+165 STSMLYNV
-173 LTNVLRALGDS
+173 ITNVLRALGDS
-184 LIPLIF
+184 FLPLVF
-190 QSISVFIN
+190 QCVSVVIN

-214 GAAIATVISQALSGI
+214 GAAIATVISQGTSGI
-229 ACLVYCIFKRPVLI
+229 ASLIYCIFRRKVLI
-243 VSPGDFSMKEN
+243 VSPKDFSMKEN

-310 ALSSTAAAF
+310 ALASTAAAF

-324 GAKKFDRIRQGTK
+324 GAKKYDRIKAGTRTM
-337 QIILIAWIIN
+337 ILLAWTIN
-347 ALEWITVIFFAE
+347 LLEWIFVVLFAE
-359 PMVKSITGSNV
+359 NMVKSITGSEV
-370 DSSIIEAGKFYM
+370 GPEIIGAGKFYM

-397 VRSALQGMNK
+397 VRSVLQGMNK
-407 KKTPVVASIMEMVL
+407 KKTPVIASIMEMVV

-429 VPCLGY
+429 VPCLGF
-435 TGIVITEPIIWF
+435 TGIVITEPIIW
-447 IGALWVWIMY
+447 ILGAAWVWIMY
-457 THTLKKKSST
+457 NMTLKIKMKENGLNA

>member
-1 MPNYV
+1 
-6 LFSPSFI
+6 
-13 DNIFG
+13 
-18 KKYSF
+18 
-23 PMKKLTEGNITKQ
+23 MKKLTEGNITKQ
-36 IISFSIPLLLGTAL
+36 IISFSIPLLAGTAL

-80 ANLFVFLC
+80 ANLFSFIC
-88 WGFTSG
+88 WGFASG
-94 FSIIIGQAFGEG
+94 FSIIIGQAYGEE
-106 NTKKLRKTIAHTY
+106 NESKLKKTIAHTY
-119 LLSVLILL
+119 LLSVILVAILTAIGLIL
-127 VLTLAG
+127 
-133 LLLKERILYWT
+133 KEKILFWT
-144 QIPEEIHGIASTY
+144 QIPEELHGIASTY
-157 LTISILGL
+157 LTISVLGL
-165 TTSMLYNV
+165 STSMLYNV
-173 LTNVLRALGDS
+173 ISNVLRALGDS
-184 LIPLIF
+184 FIPLVF
-190 QSISVFIN
+190 QTVSVILN

-214 GAAIATVISQALSGI
+214 GAAVATVISQLVSGI
-229 ACLVYCIFKRPVLI
+229 ASLIYCLFKRRTLI
-243 VSPGDFSMKEN
+243 VSLKDFSMKEN

-301 VELFFMPGG
+301 VELFFLPGG
-310 ALSSTAAAF
+310 ALSSTVAAF
-319 TSQNF
+319 TSQNY
-324 GAKKFDRIRQGTK
+324 GAKQFDRIRKATR

-347 ALEWITVIFFAE
+347 VLEWIAVIFFAE
-359 PMVKSITGSNV
+359 GMVKSITGNNV
-370 DSSIIEAGKFYM
+370 DAGIINAGKFYM

-407 KKTPVVASIMEMVL
+407 KKTPVIASIMEMVV

-429 VPCLGY
+429 VPCLGF
-435 TGIVITEPIIWF
+435 TGIVITEPLIW
-447 IGALWVWIMY
+447 ILGAVWVWIIY
-457 THTLKKKSST
+457 SRTLKIKMKENSLIS

>member
-1 MPNYV
+1 
-6 LFSPSFI
+6 
-13 DNIFG
+13 
-18 KKYSF
+18 
-23 PMKKLTEGNITKQ
+23 MKKLTEGNITKQ
-36 IISFSIPLLLGTAL
+36 IISFSIPLLAGTAL

-80 ANLFVFLC
+80 ANLFSFIC
-88 WGFTSG
+88 WGFASG
-94 FSIIIGQAFGEG
+94 FSIIIGQAYGEENEG
-106 NTKKLRKTIAHTY
+106 KLKKTIAHTY
-119 LLSVLILL
+119 LLSVILVAILTAIGLIL
-127 VLTLAG
+127 
-133 LLLKERILYWT
+133 KEKILFWT
-144 QIPEEIHGIASTY
+144 QIPEELHVIASTY
-157 LTISILGL
+157 LTISVLGL
-165 TTSMLYNV
+165 STSMLYNV
-173 LTNVLRALGDS
+173 ISNVLRALGDS
-184 LIPLIF
+184 FIPLVF
-190 QSISVFIN
+190 QTVSVILN

-214 GAAIATVISQALSGI
+214 GAAVATVISQLVSGI
-229 ACLVYCIFKRPVLI
+229 ASLIYCLFKRRTLI
-243 VSPGDFSMKEN
+243 VSLKDFSMKEN

-319 TSQNF
+319 TSQNY
-324 GAKKFDRIRQGTK
+324 GAKQFDRIRKATR

-347 ALEWITVIFFAE
+347 VLEWIAVIFFAE
-359 PMVKSITGSNV
+359 GMVKSITGNNV
-370 DSSIIEAGKFYM
+370 DAGIINAGKFYM

-407 KKTPVVASIMEMVL
+407 KKTPVIASIMEMIV

-429 VPCLGY
+429 VPCLGF
-435 TGIVITEPIIWF
+435 TGIVITEPLIW
-447 IGALWVWIMY
+447 ILGAAWVWIIY
-457 THTLKKKSST
+457 SRTLKIKMKENSLIS

>member
-1 MPNYV
+1 
-6 LFSPSFI
+6 
-13 DNIFG
+13 
-18 KKYSF
+18 
-23 PMKKLTEGNITKQ
+23 MKKLTEGNITKQ
-36 IISFSIPLLLGTAL
+36 IISFSIPLLAGTAL

-69 PLAAVGATANI
+69 PLVAVGATANI
-80 ANLFVFLC
+80 ANLFSFIC
-88 WGFTSG
+88 WGFASG
-94 FSIIIGQAFGEG
+94 FSIIIGQAYGEE
-106 NTKKLRKTIAHTY
+106 NESKLKKTIAHTY
-119 LLSVLILL
+119 LLSVILVAILTAIGLIL
-127 VLTLAG
+127 
-133 LLLKERILYWT
+133 KEKILFWT
-144 QIPEEIHGIASTY
+144 QIPEELHGIASTY
-157 LTISILGL
+157 LTISVLGL
-165 TTSMLYNV
+165 STSMLYNV
-173 LTNVLRALGDS
+173 ISNVLRALGDS
-184 LIPLIF
+184 FIPLVF
-190 QSISVFIN
+190 QTVSVILN

-214 GAAIATVISQALSGI
+214 GAAVATVISQLVSGI
-229 ACLVYCIFKRPVLI
+229 ASLIYCLFKRRTLI
-243 VSPGDFSMKEN
+243 VSLKDFSMKEN

-319 TSQNF
+319 TSQNY
-324 GAKKFDRIRQGTK
+324 GAKQFDRIRKATR

-347 ALEWITVIFFAE
+347 VLEWIAVIFFAE
-359 PMVKSITGSNV
+359 GMVKSITGNNV
-370 DSSIIEAGKFYM
+370 DAGIINAGKFYM

-407 KKTPVVASIMEMVL
+407 KKTPVIASIMEMVV

-429 VPCLGY
+429 VPCLGF
-435 TGIVITEPIIWF
+435 TGIVITEPLIW
-447 IGALWVWIMY
+447 ILGAAWVWIIY
-457 THTLKKKSST
+457 SRTLKIKMKENSLIS

>member
-1 MPNYV
+1 
-6 LFSPSFI
+6 
-13 DNIFG
+13 
-18 KKYSF
+18 
-23 PMKKLTEGNITKQ
+23 MKKLTEGNITKQ
-36 IISFSIPLLLGTAL
+36 IISFSIPLLAGTAL

-80 ANLFVFLC
+80 ANLFSFIC
-88 WGFTSG
+88 WGFASG
-94 FSIIIGQAFGEG
+94 FSIIIGQAYGEE
-106 NTKKLRKTIAHTY
+106 NESKLKKTIAHTY
-119 LLSVLILL
+119 LLSVILVAILTVIGLIL
-127 VLTLAG
+127 
-133 LLLKERILYWT
+133 KEKILFWT
-144 QIPEEIHGIASTY
+144 QIPEELHGIASTY
-157 LTISILGL
+157 LTISVLGL
-165 TTSMLYNV
+165 STSMLYNV
-173 LTNVLRALGDS
+173 ISNVLRALGDS
-184 LIPLIF
+184 FIPLVF
-190 QSISVFIN
+190 QTVSVILN

-214 GAAIATVISQALSGI
+214 GAAVATVISQLVSGI
-229 ACLVYCIFKRPVLI
+229 ASLIYCLFKRRTLI
-243 VSPGDFSMKEN
+243 VSLKDFSMKEN

-319 TSQNF
+319 TSQNY
-324 GAKKFDRIRQGTK
+324 GAKQFDRIRKATR

-347 ALEWITVIFFAE
+347 VLEWIAVIFFAE
-359 PMVKSITGSNV
+359 GMVKSITGNNV
-370 DSSIIEAGKFYM
+370 DAGIINAGKFYM

-407 KKTPVVASIMEMVL
+407 KKTPVIASIMEMVV

-429 VPCLGY
+429 VPCLGF
-435 TGIVITEPIIWF
+435 TGIVITEPLIW
-447 IGALWVWIMY
+447 ILGAAWVWIIY
-457 THTLKKKSST
+457 SRTLKIKMKENSLIS

>member
-1 MPNYV
+1 
-6 LFSPSFI
+6 
-13 DNIFG
+13 
-18 KKYSF
+18 
-23 PMKKLTEGNITKQ
+23 MKKLTEGNITKQ
-36 IISFSIPLLLGTAL
+36 IISFSIPLLAGTAL

-63 RFLGTD
+63 RFLGTN

-80 ANLFVFLC
+80 ANLFSFIC
-88 WGFTSG
+88 WGFASG
-94 FSIIIGQAFGEG
+94 FSIIIGQAYGEE
-106 NTKKLRKTIAHTY
+106 NESKLKKTIAHTY
-119 LLSVLILL
+119 LLSVILVAILTAIGLIL
-127 VLTLAG
+127 
-133 LLLKERILYWT
+133 KEKILFWT
-144 QIPEEIHGIASTY
+144 QIPEELHGIASTY
-157 LTISILGL
+157 LTISVLGL
-165 TTSMLYNV
+165 STSMLYNV
-173 LTNVLRALGDS
+173 ISNVLRALGDS
-184 LIPLIF
+184 FIPLVF
-190 QSISVFIN
+190 QTVSVILN

-214 GAAIATVISQALSGI
+214 GAAVATVISQLVSGI
-229 ACLVYCIFKRPVLI
+229 ASLIYCLFKRRTLI
-243 VSPGDFSMKEN
+243 VSLKDFSMKEN

-319 TSQNF
+319 TSQNY
-324 GAKKFDRIRQGTK
+324 GAKQFDRIRKATR

-347 ALEWITVIFFAE
+347 VLEWIAVIFFAE
-359 PMVKSITGSNV
+359 GMVKSITGNNV
-370 DSSIIEAGKFYM
+370 DAGIINAGKFYM

-407 KKTPVVASIMEMVL
+407 KKTPVIASIMEMVV

-429 VPCLGY
+429 VPCLGF
-435 TGIVITEPIIWF
+435 TGIVITEPLIW
-447 IGALWVWIMY
+447 ILGAAWVWIIY
-457 THTLKKKSST
+457 SRTLKIKMKENALIS

>member
-1 MPNYV
+1 
-6 LFSPSFI
+6 
-13 DNIFG
+13 
-18 KKYSF
+18 
-23 PMKKLTEGNITKQ
+23 MKKLTEGNITKQ
-36 IISFSIPLLLGTAL
+36 IISFSIPLLAGTAL

-80 ANLFVFLC
+80 ANLFSFIC
-88 WGFTSG
+88 WGFASG
-94 FSIIIGQAFGEG
+94 FSIIIGQAYGEENEG
-106 NTKKLRKTIAHTY
+106 KLKKTIAHTY
-119 LLSVLILL
+119 LLSVILVAILTVIGLIL
-127 VLTLAG
+127 
-133 LLLKERILYWT
+133 KEKILFWT
-144 QIPEEIHGIASTY
+144 QIPEELHGIASTY
-157 LTISILGL
+157 LTISVLGL
-165 TTSMLYNV
+165 STSMLYNV
-173 LTNVLRALGDS
+173 ISNVLRALGDS
-184 LIPLIF
+184 FIPLVF
-190 QSISVFIN
+190 QTVSVILN

-214 GAAIATVISQALSGI
+214 GAAVATVISQLVSGI
-229 ACLVYCIFKRPVLI
+229 ASLIYCLFKRRTLI
-243 VSPGDFSMKEN
+243 VSLKDFSMKEN

-319 TSQNF
+319 TSQNY
-324 GAKKFDRIRQGTK
+324 GAKQFDRIRKATR

-347 ALEWITVIFFAE
+347 VLEWIAVIFFAE
-359 PMVKSITGSNV
+359 GMVKSITGNNV
-370 DSSIIEAGKFYM
+370 DAGIINAGKLYM

-407 KKTPVVASIMEMVL
+407 KKTPVIASIMEMVV

-429 VPCLGY
+429 VPCLGF
-435 TGIVITEPIIWF
+435 TGIVITEPLIW
-447 IGALWVWIMY
+447 ILGAAWVWIIY
-457 THTLKKKSST
+457 SRTLKIKMKENSLIS

>member
-1 MPNYV
+1 MR
-6 LFSPSFI
+6 
-13 DNIFG
+13 
-18 KKYSF
+18 
-23 PMKKLTEGNITKQ
+23 KLTEGNITKQ
-36 IISFSIPLLLGTAL
+36 IISFSIPLLAGTAL

-80 ANLFVFLC
+80 ANLFSFIC
-88 WGFTSG
+88 WGFASG
-94 FSIIIGQAFGEG
+94 FSIIIGQAYGEENEG
-106 NTKKLRKTIAHTY
+106 KLKKTNAHTY
-119 LLSVLILL
+119 LLSVILVAILTAIGLIL
-127 VLTLAG
+127 
-133 LLLKERILYWT
+133 KEKILFWT
-144 QIPEEIHGIASTY
+144 QIPEELHVIASTY
-157 LTISILGL
+157 LTISVLGL
-165 TTSMLYNV
+165 STSMLYNV
-173 LTNVLRALGDS
+173 ISNVLRALGDS
-184 LIPLIF
+184 FIPLVF
-190 QSISVFIN
+190 QTVSVILN

-214 GAAIATVISQALSGI
+214 GAAVATVISQLVSGI
-229 ACLVYCIFKRPVLI
+229 ASLIYCLFKRRTLI
-243 VSPGDFSMKEN
+243 VSLKDFSMKEN

-289 DIIAGY
+289 DSIAGY

-319 TSQNF
+319 TSQNY
-324 GAKKFDRIRQGTK
+324 GAKQFDRIRKATR

-347 ALEWITVIFFAE
+347 VLEWIAVIFFAE
-359 PMVKSITGSNV
+359 GMVKSITGNNV
-370 DSSIIEAGKFYM
+370 DAGIINAGKFYM

-407 KKTPVVASIMEMVL
+407 KKTPVIASIMEMIV

-429 VPCLGY
+429 VPCLGF
-435 TGIVITEPIIWF
+435 TGIVITEPLIW
-447 IGALWVWIMY
+447 ILGAAWVWIIY
-457 THTLKKKSST
+457 SRTLKIKMKENSLIS